1 MARMWRMAE
10 RLDSPG
16 PCRRCVDWPCIEAIE
31 LPKTGVRDEF
41 VLVALCFYLRFDAHP
56 TVTHCRRIGPG
67 PPSCPHLRRR

>member
-1 MARMWRMAE
+1 
-10 RLDSPG
+10 
-16 PCRRCVDWPCIEAIE
+16 VDWPCIEAIE